1 MKFLHFILWNLK
13 RLHHCSIECSH
24 PEESLIVHKSQACP
38 CAPSMHATLRPF
50 SYNLSWKSRCP
61 LFLCD
66 LRMFQSFNYYGF
78 YWTPNKGENCALTL
92 PCFGSW
98 TSTQLYLFLRQAS
111 TPSVNINWKSLKIAK
126 RGELPVYSSHSAI
139 PLPLFSKFCLP
150 LLKREK
156 CSMYM

>member
-1 MKFLHFILWNLK
+1 MKLLHFILWNLK
-13 RLHHCSIECSH
+13 RLHHCSIKCSH

-50 SYNLSWKSRCP
+50 PAICHEKANVRYFCLTSECSKA
-61 LFLCD
+61 
-66 LRMFQSFNYYGF
+66 FNYYGF

-111 TPSVNINWKSLKIAK
+111 TPSVNTNWKSLKIAK
-126 RGELPVYSSHSAI
+126 VGELPVYFSHSAI

-156 CSMYM
+156 CSMYI